1 MDGWMDVGMD
11 CGAFYEGDKNLSMG
25 SVVRGV
31 GGGGGGG
38 EGQVGGHQCHD
49 RVFCG

>member
-1 MDGWMDVGMD
+1 MDVGMD
-11 CGAFYEGDKNLSMG
+11 CGAFYEGDTNQSMG

-38 EGQVGGHQCHD
+38 GGGEGQVGGHQCRN